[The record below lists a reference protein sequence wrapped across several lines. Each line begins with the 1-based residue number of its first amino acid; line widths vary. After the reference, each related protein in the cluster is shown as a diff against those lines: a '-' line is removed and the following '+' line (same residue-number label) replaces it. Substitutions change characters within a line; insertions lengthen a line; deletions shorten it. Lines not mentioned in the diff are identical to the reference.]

1 MKSPIET
8 VLRRL
13 NPLARKSSNSLLFRS
28 LHDYTDHQTMTTG
41 MFRRFISFFFSRL
54 VCRFSGMFKRFI
66 FLAGGLEACLKHE
79 SELSADR
86 NLQRARFSLKFIP
99 EPYAMPSKNEVMRLR
114 GARGHSTIDIYGPA
128 SWCFDHSFPGSK
140 HKIFCRCIKDEKQSS
155 RGRSGHSYFY

>member
-1 MKSPIET
+1 
-8 VLRRL
+8 
-13 NPLARKSSNSLLFRS
+13 
-28 LHDYTDHQTMTTG
+28 
-41 MFRRFISFFFSRL
+41 
-54 VCRFSGMFKRFI
+54 MFKRFI

-128 SWCFDHSFPGSK
+128 S
-140 HKIFCRCIKDEKQSS
+140 
-155 RGRSGHSYFY
+155 